1 MALPETRQQL
11 IDWCLKKLGAPVL
24 EINLDDL
31 QIEDRVDEAI
41 AYFNDYHFDG
51 VERLYIKHIITASCV
66 KLDVPATSND
76 WKKND
81 VLVGNISQGEVYV
94 YDISSDL
101 LYIRFKK
108 KTGELIPGETATN
121 QRTGETVTLSSLAT
135 DFMVG
140 DIDRGYLN
148 LHERI
153 IGVIDIKAPES
164 STIGG
169 AIGGMFD
176 FQYQWSLNN
185 MFNLAS
191 TDLVTYDIYK
201 RYISLWEFMFRGMK
215 GLRFNRVTNK
225 LYIDVQNWN
234 LIDQFIILEVL
245 YTLDPNDY
253 KKVYSNEF
261 VREYC
266 YSLIKLQW
274 GNNLKKYNNIALPGG
289 VTLNGQAIY
298 DEAKEEIKELRER
311 IRKEFEMMP
320 NMVIG

>member
-1 MALPETRQQL
+1 
-11 IDWCLKKLGAPVL
+11 
-24 EINLDDL
+24 
-31 QIEDRVDEAI
+31 
-41 AYFNDYHFDG
+41 
-51 VERLYIKHIITASCV
+51 
-66 KLDVPATSND
+66 
-76 WKKND
+76 
-81 VLVGNISQGEVYV
+81 
-94 YDISSDL
+94 
-101 LYIRFKK
+101 
-108 KTGELIPGETATN
+108 
-121 QRTGETVTLSSLAT
+121 
-135 DFMVG
+135 
-140 DIDRGYLN
+140 
-148 LHERI
+148 
-153 IGVIDIKAPES
+153 
-164 STIGG
+164 
-169 AIGGMFD
+169 
-176 FQYQWSLNN
+176 